1 MTIVENISDWQ
12 EIRKKIEKTK
22 LGFVPTMGALHAG
35 HIALVRQARREN
47 ELLAVSIFVNP
58 AQFNDPTDLERYP
71 RDIPHDLEMLRRE
84 GTDYVFI
91 PNADEMYADHY
102 RFKVMEN
109 DFSKE
114 LCGRDRPGHFD
125 GVLTVV
131 LKLFSLIAAQRAYF
145 GEKDY
150 QQLLLIRDMVKY
162 FFLPIDIV
170 PVPIVRDSDG
180 IALSSRNTLLGY
192 EGRKLAAVFARI
204 LKDSISPEQ
213 AISDMEAAGIAVDY
227 VVDRYGPPPG
237 SCPYCQCQTDR

>member
-1 MTIVENISDWQ
+1 MRAI
-12 EIRKKIEKTK
+12 
-22 LGFVPTMGALHAG
+22 LPC
-35 HIALVRQARREN
+35 VRPARREN

-114 LCGRDRPGHFD
+114 LCGRDRAGAFRWRTD
-125 GVLTVV
+125 CRIKSCLVLSRPKERILAKKIT
-131 LKLFSLIAAQRAYF
+131 S
-145 GEKDY
+145 
-150 QQLLLIRDMVKY
+150 QLLLIRDMVKY
-162 FFLPIDIV
+162 FFLPIEIV

-227 VVDRYGPPPG
+227 VVDRYGRRLG
-237 SCPYCQCQTDR
+237 AVRIANVRLIDNILI